1 MPLYAGVCETNIT
14 PPPGVWMSGYAYR
27 PTGCVGV
34 NDELFARALVL
45 DNGHCAVAIL
55 SMDLIGL
62 DFDLV
67 KEVKEGIAQQTG
79 LAPEAVMLNASHT
92 HGGPAVREYHAM
104 GPRDPAYIDVLRR
117 KLIGVAKQA
126 ASQMRRASIAYGRS
140 PVQIGVNRR
149 QVTKPEGRTVLGAN
163 FAGPVA
169 PFVDVLAIRDS
180 REVPFAMLFCHA
192 CHPTTLGGENLLI
205 TADFCGY
212 ACDYVRRETNG
223 SVMPLFLQGCCGNI
237 NPYPRG
243 LFSHAQE
250 HGRNLGAAA
259 LEALKKSES
268 SSGSD
273 AQREVLD
280 FAERTITLP
289 LQPPPPREEC
299 EARIAEWS
307 AKVEEERARGH
318 QGALMHAEGMRD
330 YAQYE
335 LRMHEY
341 SSWEQPFT
349 LQRLTIGNAQILGMP
364 AEMFVQY
371 ALDFAQQCQGP
382 LLSLGFTNGVHGYV
396 PTAADYPLGG
406 YEVNYAH
413 RYYGTLMFTP
423 DCERLIREA
432 AYGLLGVEE
441 PDWTPY
447 TV

>member
-1 MPLYAGVCETNIT
+1 
-14 PPPGVWMSGYAYR
+14 MSGYAYR
-27 PTGCVGV
+27 PTGCIGIH
-34 NDELFARALVL
+34 DELYARALVL
-45 DNGHCAVAIL
+45 DNGHNALAIL

-67 KEVKEGIAQQTG
+67 KEVREGIAQQAG

-117 KLIGVAKQA
+117 KLIGVASQA
-126 ASQMRRASIAYGRS
+126 AQQMRRASLAYGRA

-149 QVTKPEGRTVLGAN
+149 QVTKKEGRSVLGTN

-169 PFVDVLAIRDS
+169 PFVDVLVLRDS
-180 REVPFAMLFCHA
+180 REIPFALLFCHA
-192 CHPTTLGGENLLI
+192 CHPTTLVGENLLI

-212 ACDYVRRETNG
+212 ACDYIRRESAGTL
-223 SVMPLFLQGCCGNI
+223 MPLFLQGCCGNI

-243 LFSHAQE
+243 RFTHAQE
-250 HGRNLGAAA
+250 HGYNLGAAA
-259 LEALKKSES
+259 LEALKRSEPLA
-268 SSGSD
+268 GS
-273 AQREVLD
+273 QEEKEKLD
-280 FAERTITLP
+280 YAEKTIHLP
-289 LQPPPPREEC
+289 LQPPQPREEC
-299 EARIAEWS
+299 EASIAEWT
-307 AKVEEERARGH
+307 AKIEEERARGN
-318 QGALMHAEGMRD
+318 QGARMHAEGMRD

-335 LRMHEY
+335 LRMHEQ

-349 LQRLTIGNAQILGMP
+349 MQKLTLGTAQVLGMP

-371 ALDFAQQCQGP
+371 ALDFAKQSPKP
-382 LLSLGFTNGVHGYV
+382 LLPLGFTNGVHGYV
-396 PTAADYPLGG
+396 PTAADFPLGG

-423 DCERLIREA
+423 ECERLIREA
-432 AYGLLGVEE
+432 AYELLEVQE

-447 TV
+447 SV